1 MVSEERLEREEQK
14 RKKTFFQSRLRSWK
28 VRFFKK
34 LLLGRLSESRCLTI
48 KKILSR
54 KKLTCICG
62 RLNLKHPLIPHNEN
76 LAWIFIRLSN
86 MAAQLLIFF
95 QVCFS
100 IIARPSGLALG
111 TEKFLFFF
119 PHRLFFSRKM
129 CSSPFRANVLIY

>member
-1 MVSEERLEREEQK
+1 MVSEGRLEKKEEK
-14 RKKTFFQSRLRSWK
+14 EKKTLSQSRLGSRK
-28 VRFFKK
+28 VRCFKK

-111 TEKFLFFF
+111 TKSFFF
-119 PHRLFFSRKM
+119 PFCHLFFSK
-129 CSSPFRANVLIY
+129 NVL

>member
-1 MVSEERLEREEQK
+1 MVSEGRLERKEEK
-14 RKKTFFQSRLRSWK
+14 GKKTLSQSRLGSRK
-28 VRFFKK
+28 VRCFKK

-111 TEKFLFFF
+111 TKFFF
-119 PHRLFFSRKM
+119 SFLPPFFLEKCALVRFGLM
-129 CSSPFRANVLIY
+129 Y